1 MENQVLITEIII
13 FLNIF
18 KLAQM
23 KTPVC
28 LWDPDL
34 MGTQFCI
41 GCNKEKKVSF
51 RTRRRNAIVFDIKF
65 PCQMEIQ
72 PGTY

>member
-23 KTPVC
+23 KTPVS
-28 LWDPDL
+28 
-34 MGTQFCI
+34 MGSRPYGYKILHRLQ
-41 GCNKEKKVSF
+41 
-51 RTRRRNAIVFDIKF
+51 
-65 PCQMEIQ
+65 
-72 PGTY
+72 